1 MAENVSLEDL
11 KEVIKDLSEAQRQ
24 GEVARQRLAEQ
35 VSEAQ
40 RRLAEQMSEAQ
51 QRTEAAQRRLAEQ
64 MSEAQQRTE
73 AAQRRTEEA
82 QQRTEAA
89 LKETQAAV
97 EKQSKNLDKASGN
110 FNNKWGAFMEKLVKG
125 NLVDLLQKRGIS
137 VDAVTRKFEICDKS
151 SKNKLAEFD
160 LLALNGDEMVVVEVK
175 TTLSGEKLAEFIE
188 KLEKYKHRLP
198 LEKRAKI
205 YGAVAYLEDVEN
217 SKEKAM
223 EAGLFVIEAPRRD
236 GDFATIANP
245 EGFGPPS
252 YLFYFSLQ
260 TSKGRSEGNRTC

>member
-1 MAENVSLEDL
+1 MAKNVSLEDL

-40 RRLAEQMSEAQ
+40 KRTEEAQQRTEEAQQRLAAEVSEAQKRTEEAQ
-51 QRTEAAQRRLAEQ
+51 QRTEAAQ
-64 MSEAQQRTE
+64 QRTV
-73 AAQRRTEEA
+73 EA

-198 LEKRAKI
+198 LEKRTKI

-245 EGFGPPS
+245 EGFGPRA
-252 YLFYFSLQ
+252 F
-260 TSKGRSEGNRTC
+260 